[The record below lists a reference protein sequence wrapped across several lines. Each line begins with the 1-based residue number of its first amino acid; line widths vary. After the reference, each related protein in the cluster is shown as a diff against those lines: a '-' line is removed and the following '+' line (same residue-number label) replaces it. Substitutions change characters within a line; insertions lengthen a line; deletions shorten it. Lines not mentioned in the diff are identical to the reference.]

1 MVVSSGTVAIM
12 GAVAF
17 TGAVV
22 ITVAAPGS
30 SEARLLV
37 RWPSRHCRS
46 HLRARPLVLHRLR
59 RVTTG
64 VAMAASPTDTALLP
78 VLRLKAM
85 TSSMALLRSRGM
97 NSNTGRRPNRAI
109 TNSMGRRLVMA
120 SSTGLH
126 HSRAIASNT
135 DHRRATSSTG
145 RRSSKGITTVTDPR
159 HGPPQ
164 FIAPN
169 GMDPDPYGPNAHA
182 GALLSSRADGYV
194 LNVRFAPLAV
204 I

>member
-1 MVVSSGTVAIM
+1 M

-46 HLRARPLVLHRLR
+46 HLQARPLVLHR
-59 RVTTG
+59 RVTTD
-64 VAMAASPTDTALLP
+64 VAMAASPTATALLP
-78 VLRLKAM
+78 VLRLKVM

-97 NSNTGRRPNRAI
+97 NGNTGRLPNRAI

-120 SSTGLH
+120 GSTGLH

-145 RRSSKGITTVTDPR
+145 RRSSKSITTVTDPR
-159 HGPPQ
+159 HGPRT
-164 FIAPN
+164 
-169 GMDPDPYGPNAHA
+169 DSH
-182 GALLSSRADGYV
+182 V
-194 LNVRFAPLAV
+194 LNVHFAREADIQRANLRPTLGYPMKAKEMRKV
-204 I
+204 AQHN